1 MITRDD
7 QRNFIRMAVNSD
19 VQVRF
24 EDDEGEQVR
33 PGVCRDLSATGMS
46 VEMDIDLPAGS
57 LLQIHMDTGGVV
69 PALNASC
76 KVIRSTE
83 VEAGRFNLGCEIIEM
98 V

>member
-1 MITRDD
+1 MITHND

-33 PGVCRDLSATGMS
+33 AGICRDLSATGMS
-46 VEMDIDLPAGS
+46 IEMDVALAEGTP
-57 LLQIHMDTGGVV
+57 LEIHMDTGGVV
-69 PALNASC
+69 PALQASC
-76 KVIRSTE
+76 KVIRCTE
-83 VEAGRFNLGCEIIEM
+83 VEAGCYNLGCEIIEL